1 MSDIGHNTE
10 LSPEQRRV
18 LAKHLP
24 PLDVLSEIFTYEP
37 DTGMLRWRKRYGDNP
52 GIAIFNGTHAGKP
65 AGSHHQGG
73 YMQVSFMCGGVKI
86 KALVHRVCFFMHY
99 GFEPPEVDHVNGDR
113 KDNRAEN
120 LREATSSENHCNRSV
135 VVSKSRL
142 KGVYTHRCTG
152 KFFSQIVKHKKTIY
166 LGIFEKEV
174 DAAIAYDAAAER
186 LHGEFA
192 RTNRSLGLIGE
203 SA

>member
-1 MSDIGHNTE
+1 MTEIDHNSK
-10 LSPEQRRV
+10 LSAEQRGM
-18 LAKHLP
+18 AKQLP
-24 PLDVLSEIFTYEP
+24 SIDVLSEIFTYEP
-37 DTGMLRWRKRYGDNP
+37 DTGILRWKKRYGDNP

-73 YMQVSFMCGGVKI
+73 YLQVSFTCDGVKL
-86 KALVHRVCFFMHY
+86 KALVHRICFFMHY
-99 GFEPPEVDHVNGDR
+99 GFEASAVDHINSDR

-120 LREATSSENHCNRSV
+120 LREATSGENQCNRSV
-135 VVSKSRL
+135 AVAKSRL
-142 KGVYTHRCTG
+142 KGVYTHHCTG
-152 KFFSQIVKHKKTIY
+152 KFFSQITKHKKTLY
-166 LGIFEKEV
+166 LGIFEKDV